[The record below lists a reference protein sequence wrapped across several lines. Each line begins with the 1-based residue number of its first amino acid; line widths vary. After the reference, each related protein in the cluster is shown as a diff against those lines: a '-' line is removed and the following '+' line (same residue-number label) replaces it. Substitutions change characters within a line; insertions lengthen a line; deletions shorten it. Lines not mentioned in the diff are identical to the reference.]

1 MLPASCYLLPATG
14 YLLPATCHLPP
25 APFYLLLLLAILPPN
40 SYQVTKPLTSRRG
53 CHLLP
58 TTYFLLPTAYRL
70 QAGLPLMRT
79 RLYPHLEPV
88 NMRAPWLYEVDDL
101 ISLIAATPHPNHSGG
116 DSAGAQGWSLLNLQ
130 LNVPGHAE
138 LQQRYS
144 ELSPQERQCGL

>member
-1 MLPASCYLLPATG
+1 MHHSG
-14 YLLPATCHLPP
+14 HLPP
-25 APFYLLLLLAILPPN
+25 APFYLLPATRYLLPPN
-40 SYQVTKPLTSRRG
+40 SYQRKTTHVQAGLP
-53 CHLLP
+53 P
-58 TTYFLLPTAYRL
+58 TTYFLLPTAYCL

-130 LNVPGHAE
+130 LDVPGHAE

-144 ELSPQERQCGL
+144 ELAPQERHSAGSNPNPN